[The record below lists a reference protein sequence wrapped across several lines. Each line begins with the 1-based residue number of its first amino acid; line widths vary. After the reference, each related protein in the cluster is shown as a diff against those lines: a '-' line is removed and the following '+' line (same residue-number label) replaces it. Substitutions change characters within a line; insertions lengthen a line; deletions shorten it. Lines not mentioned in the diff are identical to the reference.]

1 MGRTTTGSGT
11 RHSGRPAHQAVRT
24 LAVYLDRWCSSCVA
38 AREVA
43 ERVQRSHPEIVVEI
57 VDLDAVSSGGI
68 PDGVFATPT
77 FVLNGRVV
85 SLGTPGWDDLMA
97 LLGVGRGG
105 DKPGMTSRSRRFVG
119 DTATPCLMET
129 ELFQDL
135 GAAEMEEI
143 ERTTTMTTC
152 KRGTVFFAPDETG
165 EVLFILKSGRVNLYR
180 MTDEGRKLVTA
191 TLDAGSVFGEMS
203 LAGQGM
209 NGSFA
214 EAAEDSTLCL
224 MSRGDVQRVI
234 ERFPSVALRLLEGM
248 ARRLDDAETRL
259 ADVTYK
265 SVPARIATALLR
277 LSGSANSEVNVSHQD
292 IADIVGTYRE
302 TTTRILNEMRVDGL
316 VDLRRMQIEI
326 LDRRRLA
333 ALAAEAG
340 RGS

>member
-1 MGRTTTGSGT
+1 
-11 RHSGRPAHQAVRT
+11 
-24 LAVYLDRWCSSCVA
+24 
-38 AREVA
+38 
-43 ERVQRSHPEIVVEI
+43 
-57 VDLDAVSSGGI
+57 
-68 PDGVFATPT
+68 
-77 FVLNGRVV
+77 
-85 SLGTPGWDDLMA
+85 
-97 LLGVGRGG
+97 
-105 DKPGMTSRSRRFVG
+105 
-119 DTATPCLMET
+119 
-129 ELFQDL
+129 
-135 GAAEMEEI
+135 MEEI